1 MATLV
6 TARPIS
12 RPQTRARDEEVLVWP
27 DLVFVEFI
35 AMMVFTIALFVLSFA
50 INAPL
55 LDEANAAVTNNPA
68 KAPWYLL
75 NLQELLLHM
84 DAALAGIVVP
94 TAWLIILIAFPFFDQ
109 NNEGQGR
116 WFADEKSVRN
126 TILSFTVASVGTL
139 SLIIWNSGKLALWLK
154 DWFGLSGGD
163 TLLFLERAK
172 GIQNSLPWP
181 GWADEIPYLWFNLKI
196 LDEGPGAG
204 VTTFQKIDLPTVVV
218 DFALPTIFMVG
229 LPALLIFTLWRIG
242 WVVSRRD
249 ALITLMSG
257 FVGVFLMLTIIG
269 TAFRGPGQE
278 LVWPWDLVT
287 LEGIPGEIGEEH

>member
-1 MATLV
+1 MASLV

-35 AMMVFTIALFVLSFA
+35 AALVFTLALFVLSFA

-55 LDEANAAVTNNPA
+55 LDEANAMVTNDPA

-84 DAALAGIVVP
+84 NPALAGIVVP
-94 TAWLIILIAFPFFDQ
+94 TAWLIILMAFPFFDQ
-109 NNEGQGR
+109 NNFGQGK
-116 WFADEKSVRN
+116 WFADAGSVKN
-126 TILSFTVASVGTL
+126 TIFSFFVGAGGTL
-139 SLIIWNSGKLALWLK
+139 ILIIWNSGKLALWLN
-154 DWFGLSGGD
+154 DWFGWSGGK
-163 TLLFLERAK
+163 TLAFLERAK
-172 GIQNSLPWP
+172 AIQNNLPWP
-181 GWADEIPYLWFNLKI
+181 GWSEEIPYLWFNLKI

-218 DFALPTIFMVG
+218 DIAIPTILIVG

-242 WVVSRRD
+242 WVVSRRG

-257 FVGVFLMLTIIG
+257 FVGVFLMLTLIG

-278 LVWPWDLVT
+278 LIWPWDLKT
-287 LEGIPGEIGEEH
+287 LEGIPGEEH